1 MAYEGPM
8 EAMLHALLGHFTL
21 PVTWSVAAIVAIV
34 VVLLGEL
41 SYRLMFTGLARLAGL
56 TRTTLDDVLL
66 RRMRLPARVLVFL
79 FGFHVLF
86 ALRQIH
92 NAGLSMAVTVTEL
105 LLVAYIVIEATETM
119 LLHWWLGERHGV
131 QVPNIVR
138 HLLLV
143 VVYTAAVLFIVG
155 SVTGVNIAPVIAT
168 STVVTVVIGL
178 ALQDTLGNL
187 FAGLAMSMDRPFKI
201 GDWIMV
207 DTLEGCVVHIGW
219 RSTHLQT
226 FTKDIVVIPN
236 SVLGRTRVQNFYAPT
251 KIHGRNQEIVVA
263 LHAMPEEVEQAV
275 QVAVAKVANIL
286 RDPAHKVWFVQ
297 TTPLFHR
304 YVIRLYIDD
313 FSHHDDDESD
323 FMKVLCR
330 ELAARRIN
338 IGATVASPGVDLEG
352 RPAVL
357 TTSRPDN
364 AGIAGP
370 GGRSTVV
377 DTP

>member
-1 MAYEGPM
+1 M
-8 EAMLHALLGHFTL
+8 EAMLNELIGRFTL
-21 PVTWSVAAIVAIV
+21 PVTWSVAAIVAVV

-41 SYRLMFTGLARLAGL
+41 SYRLLFSGLARLAGL
-56 TRTTLDDVLL
+56 TQTTLDDVLL

-92 NAGLSMAVTVTEL
+92 NAGISMAVTVTEL
-105 LLVAYIVIEATETM
+105 LLVAYIVIEAAETM
-119 LLHWWLGERHGV
+119 FLHWWLGERHGV

-138 HLLLV
+138 HLFLV

-201 GDWIMV
+201 GDWIIV

-236 SVLGRTRVQNFYAPT
+236 SVLGRTRVQNLYAPT
-251 KIHGRNQEIVVA
+251 KIHGRNQEIIVA

-275 QVAVAKVANIL
+275 QMSITKVDNIL
-286 RDPAHKVWFVQ
+286 RTPAHKVWFVQ
-297 TTPLFHR
+297 TTPLYHR
-304 YVIRLYIDD
+304 YIVRIYIDD
-313 FSHHDDDESD
+313 FAHHDDDESD
-323 FMKVLCR
+323 FMKALCH

-338 IGATVASPGVDLEG
+338 VGAATAMPGLDFEGRTAVMATPLPRDPGRTEPGV
-352 RPAVL
+352 RPPVG
-357 TTSRPDN
+357 D
-364 AGIAGP
+364 
-370 GGRSTVV
+370 